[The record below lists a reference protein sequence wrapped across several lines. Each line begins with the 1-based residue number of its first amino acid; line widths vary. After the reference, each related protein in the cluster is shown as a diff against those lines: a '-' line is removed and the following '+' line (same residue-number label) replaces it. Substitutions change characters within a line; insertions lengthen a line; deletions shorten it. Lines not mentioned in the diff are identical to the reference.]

1 MKCFKIFVI
10 AVILVALL
18 MGCASNNGDNGLEQS
33 GETDR
38 GTTSNNKSDDKVV
51 VEIFNPKAETKSQMD
66 KLIEQFEKEN
76 ENIDIVL
83 TTVGAGQ
90 NGMAALAA
98 KFASKEEPAL
108 FILPG
113 RAIAVNYIDYLLDIS
128 NLESAKQA
136 IEGTLQ
142 GAMIDGVPYGIPLN
156 IEGFG
161 WMINKEIFKAA
172 GVDPDD
178 VTTYEK
184 FVNAV
189 KTIDSQKEALG
200 LEAVFGF
207 VGDDGGFAS
216 QYSNH
221 FTAPEFDNDL
231 NVAYEATELNWKY
244 GDRMKEYTD
253 LINQYNVQPILS
265 LDYSTAVE
273 ELFANGKVAILAQGN
288 WIAPTLDSIDPSF
301 SKEKLGILPFFVDSD
316 TEGYIS
322 AGPSWFWFVNKQKD
336 EQTVAAATKFLDWMY
351 TSDYGKEQILKSFKY
366 IPAHK
371 GYDITDIEDPV
382 SREIYQM
389 LEEGKTRV
397 WAFNQY
403 PDGFYSNMHVEL
415 QKYFVGNITWEEFIE
430 VTSKNFAELRQK

>member
-1 MKCFKIFVI
+1 MKQLKMLVI
-10 AVILVALL
+10 AVLLVAL
-18 MGCASNNGDNGLEQS
+18 MAGCASNNGGNGSAQS
-33 GETDR
+33 GDT
-38 GTTSNNKSDDKVV
+38 GSGSKNSSQNGKVV
-51 VEIFNPKAETKSQMD
+51 VEIFNPKAETKAQMD
-66 KLIEQFEKEN
+66 ILIEQFEKEN
-76 ENIDIVL
+76 ENVDIVL

-90 NGMAALAA
+90 NSMAALAA

-113 RAIAVNYIDYLLDIS
+113 RAIAVNYIDYLLDVS

-136 IEGTLQ
+136 IDGTLQ

-161 WMINKEIFKAA
+161 WMINKAIFQAA
-172 GVDPDD
+172 GVDPAS
-178 VTTYEK
+178 VTTYQS
-184 FVNAV
+184 FVDAV
-189 KTIDSQKEALG
+189 KTIDSKKEELG

-207 VGDDGGFAS
+207 VGDDAGFSS

-231 NVAYEATELNWKY
+231 NVAYEAKELNWKY

-273 ELFANGKVAILAQGN
+273 ELFANEKVAILAQGN
-288 WIAPTLDSIDPSF
+288 WIVPTLDSLDPDF

-336 EQTVAAATKFLDWMY
+336 EATVAAATKFLDWMY

-371 GYDITDIEDPV
+371 GYDIAGLEDPV
-382 SREIYQM
+382 SQEIYKM
-389 LEEGKTRV
+389 LEAGKTRV

-403 PDGFYSNMHVEL
+403 PDGFYSKMHAEL
-415 QKYFVGNITWEEFIE
+415 QKYFAGNITWEQFIE
-430 VTSKNFAELRQK
+430 VTSKDFAALRQQ